1 MRRREGAIPAP
12 EVKLNQSMA
21 TLVVP
26 NPPGTFPISEVDTP
40 TRPLLSLPG
49 SRRLRNPGLKSVV
62 KKVRLDKA
70 KPANF
75 EDLGP
80 AARSRYDTTG
90 GIGCDGTNPDPVPNP
105 PVTPKMITATASH
118 VLAIPTK
125 VRAIPIEGRA
135 NMTGILARAPTKSQL
150 GRKTRAWLPS

>member
-1 MRRREGAIPAP
+1 MKRREGAIPAP
-12 EVKLNQSMA
+12 EVKLNQSVA
-21 TLVVP
+21 ALVVP

-49 SRRLRNPGLKSVV
+49 NPEAPESMPKLKSVV

-70 KPANF
+70 KPANL

-90 GIGCDGTNPDPVPNP
+90 RDRAQTGQ
-105 PVTPKMITATASH
+105 
-118 VLAIPTK
+118 IPTPY
-125 VRAIPIEGRA
+125 R
-135 NMTGILARAPTKSQL
+135 ILRSL
-150 GRKTRAWLPS
+150 